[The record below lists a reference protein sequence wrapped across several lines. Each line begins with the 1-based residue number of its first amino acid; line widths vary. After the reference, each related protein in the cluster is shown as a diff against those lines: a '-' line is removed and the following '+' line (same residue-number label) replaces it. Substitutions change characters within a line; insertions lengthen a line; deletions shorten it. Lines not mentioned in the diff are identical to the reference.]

1 MRAVNDMYLIYC
13 EALGGEFS
21 LLNRFSTDI
30 KLLKCR
36 SWYMGFIFII
46 VKFKKFDLHIKKK
59 IGLFQKVGQSTLINM
74 QLFMPT
80 VSALSLENFC
90 MQPN

>member
-1 MRAVNDMYLIYC
+1 MYLIYC

-21 LLNRFSTDI
+21 LLNRFSTDK

-59 IGLFQKVGQSTLINM
+59 NWLVPKGWSEYTYKYAT
-74 QLFMPT
+74 FMPT